1 MTGMSSLLT
10 MLDAYDLQPDAI
22 ALRNRSYDLLD
33 LAPGDT
39 VVDVG
44 CGAGRAVAEL
54 TGRGAHAVGVDVDP
68 EMISVARGRWPAEF
82 HVASAYDLSL
92 DDVAGY
98 RADKVIHALDDPAKA
113 LAEARRV
120 LRPGGRIVL
129 LGQDWDT
136 IVIDSDDAERTRR
149 LLRAKADTIA
159 VPQAARKYRNL
170 LLDAGFVDPVVE
182 VHTTVVTDDTMMP
195 MLAGLANGDEAWLAE
210 QAERARTDRLFV
222 AIPMFVVAARR

>member
-1 MTGMSSLLT
+1 MSSLLT
-10 MLDAYDLQPDAI
+10 MLDAYDLQPAAI

-33 LAPGDT
+33 LTPGAT

-44 CGAGRAVAEL
+44 CGGGRAVAEL
-54 TGRGAHAVGVDVDP
+54 TERGAHAVGVDVDP

-82 HVASAYDLSL
+82 HVASAYDLPL

-98 RADKVIHALDDPAKA
+98 RADKVVHALDDPAKA

-170 LLDAGFVDPVVE
+170 LLDAGFVDPEVE

-195 MLAGLANGDEAWLAE
+195 VLAGIADGDEAWLAE